1 MASKFGLRACKI
13 DFAYE
18 NVVIDDNV
26 KALSVVWIV
35 INFVAEDTL
44 HLSLSQYL
52 TVFVIVLTPFQQVD
66 LTVSENVFSNHP
78 SIPSI
83 SQ

>member
-13 DFAYE
+13 DFAHQ
-18 NVVIDDNV
+18 NVVIDDNI

-78 SIPSI
+78 SIASI
-83 SQ
+83 S

>member
-13 DFAYE
+13 DFAHQ

-66 LTVSENVFSNHP
+66 LTVSKNVFSNHP
-78 SIPSI
+78 SIASI